1 MPGHKVAIAI
11 ASSPTSGGLN
21 PEDVLRPFTAFR
33 WAGLEVDFVS
43 ENGSYSAF
51 SAPTSPTTASFEER
65 ELLADP
71 SSEFRS
77 ALARVMPQ
85 STVTPDAY
93 GIVLAAPG
101 DGFTD
106 KVLAAGGITVSVP
119 PPTGTSPRTS
129 LDVSRDGPAQTGADD
144 VRAELAGLSDATARG
159 VTVSGRSVVARS
171 SRAGEAAALAAI
183 QVYNSL

>member
-1 MPGHKVAIAI
+1 MPPSKVAIAI
-11 ASSPTSGGLN
+11 ASSPASGGLN

-33 WAGLEVDFVS
+33 WAGLDVDFVS
-43 ENGSYSAF
+43 DNGTYSTL
-51 SAPTSPTTASFEER
+51 SPPTSPTTASFEER

-71 SSEFRS
+71 SSEFRA
-77 ALARVMPQ
+77 ALARVKPA
-85 STVTPDAY
+85 TAATPAAY
-93 GIVLAAPG
+93 GIVLSAPG
-101 DGFTD
+101 DGLAP

-119 PPTGTSPRTS
+119 PPTGSSPRTS
-129 LDVSRDGPAQTGADD
+129 LDVSRDGPAQTGADEL
-144 VRAELAGLSDATARG
+144 RAELAGLSDATSKG